1 MKKLLIIAF
10 LFLAFIGCDKDSLNK
25 PLSDILYVR
34 SNGNSM
40 PAYIYG
46 NGKEKVFMLLL
57 HGGPGGN
64 GIEYRDG
71 LYAEL
76 LEKEFAVI
84 YWDQRGQGMAQ
95 GKPKKDDL
103 NIELMAQDIETLI
116 TVIRNKYGNDS
127 KIFLYGHSWG
137 GTLGSA
143 FIVNKERQKLVSGW
157 IESNGAHDLPFLNRE
172 SVKLFI
178 TIGNEQIAKNH
189 SVTEWTDIVK
199 WAKGIDTNN
208 ITSEISG
215 ELNAKAFEVEDL
227 LGNDG
232 ELAGSKPS
240 EKLYFYSPINSITNF
255 ITGNKT
261 NALLNDEIEK
271 TSFTSQISNI
281 TKPCLFMTSKFD
293 FVVPPA
299 LAIDAYNRKTGTN
312 KELKIFQFSGH
323 SPMNGEAELY
333 ANTIIQFIKKYN

>member
-1 MKKLLIIAF
+1 MKKILIIVLLSTIF
-10 LFLAFIGCDKDSLNK
+10 MGCNKDSLDK
-25 PLSDILYVR
+25 PLADILYVK

-46 NGKEKVFMLLL
+46 NGKDKVFMLLL

-95 GKPKKDDL
+95 GKPDKADL
-103 NIELMAQDIETLI
+103 NIELMAQDIEKLI
-116 TVIRNKYGNDS
+116 AVIRYKYGKDS

-137 GTLGSA
+137 GMLGSA
-143 FIVNKERQKLVSGW
+143 FIVNKDRQKLVSGW
-157 IESNGAHDLPFLNRE
+157 IESNGAHDLPFLNIE
-172 SVKLFI
+172 TVKLFI

-189 SVTEWTDIVK
+189 SVAQWTDIVK
-199 WAKGIDTNN
+199 WAKAIDTNN
-208 ITSEISG
+208 ISSEISG
-215 ELNAKAFEVEDL
+215 ELNSKAFEVEDL

-232 ELAGSKPS
+232 ELADSKPS
-240 EKLYFYSPINSITNF
+240 DKLYFYSPINKITNF

-261 NALLNDEIEK
+261 NLLLNDEIEK
-271 TSFTSQISNI
+271 TSFTPQIGNI
-281 TKPCLFMTSKFD
+281 AVPCLFMTSKFD

-299 LAIDAYNRKTGTN
+299 LAIDAFQRKVGMD
-312 KELKIFQFSGH
+312 KELKIFEFSGH

-333 ANTIIQFIKKYN
+333 ANTIINFIKKYK